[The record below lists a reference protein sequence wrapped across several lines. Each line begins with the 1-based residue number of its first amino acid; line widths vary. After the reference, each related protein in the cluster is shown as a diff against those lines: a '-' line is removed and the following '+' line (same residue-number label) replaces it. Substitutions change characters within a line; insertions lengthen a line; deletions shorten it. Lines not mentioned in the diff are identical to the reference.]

1 MPNSF
6 KTIIFAILIR
16 RNSNMDTTI
25 QMNTATIE
33 LPEADLS
40 ILKSLGKRLGWKIGK
55 VKTIKKTDYERAID
69 DMKHGRITEYTSAK
83 DMFNK
88 LGI

>member
-25 QMNTATIE
+25 QMNTTTIE